1 MKQIASLLLGT
12 LRGFGFALWQTSG
25 LNSGPVSFSLKKSER
40 DFKIG
45 EPSKVCLRLAEVRS
59 FSNKDNARVTLNV
72 QMDWGDNSG
81 YQLLLDAEHDTYGAV
96 IPAEGPLCTGEAPEG
111 LYEDNFEYKLPL
123 DASAVFEDY
132 AVVGAGESQSIE
144 IPAGIYDY
152 CVVNPS
158 PENPENEAA
167 IWIAS
172 GTAGKGDDVEF
183 LAGSEYVFV
192 IEEFNEGDYC
202 TMQYVPGIDVAV
214 KSIEAPVSGE
224 SLTSSEKVRVVVE
237 NRGAQDLSGISLSYT
252 VNGKNPVTE
261 LVVSV

>member
-1 MKQIASLLLGT
+1 M
-12 LRGFGFALWQTSG
+12 
-25 LNSGPVSFSLKKSER
+25 NSGPVSFSLKKS
-40 DFKIG
+40 
-45 EPSKVCLRLAEVRS
+45 
-59 FSNKDNARVTLNV
+59 
-72 QMDWGDNSG
+72 
-81 YQLLLDAEHDTYGAV
+81 
-96 IPAEGPLCTGEAPEG
+96 
-111 LYEDNFEYKLPL
+111 L

-214 KSIEAPVSGE
+214 KVS
-224 SLTSSEKVRVVVE
+224 RH
-237 NRGAQDLSGISLSYT
+237 R
-252 VNGKNPVTE
+252 
-261 LVVSV
+261 